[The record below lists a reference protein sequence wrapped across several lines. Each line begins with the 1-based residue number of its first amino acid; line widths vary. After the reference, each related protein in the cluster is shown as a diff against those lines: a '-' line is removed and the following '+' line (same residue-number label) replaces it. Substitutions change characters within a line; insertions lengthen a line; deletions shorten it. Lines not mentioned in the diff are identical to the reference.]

1 VSKRANEKQLLTSL
15 LRDVSRSFYLTLRVL
30 PGAIRRQI
38 GLAYLLARATDT
50 IADTQ
55 IVKLPIRLDALQR
68 LRSRIE
74 GVSNARM
81 DFGGFAQQQATEG
94 ERALLQRVEEPLH
107 LLEQTPET
115 DRALIRQVLRTI
127 TSGQELD
134 LERFSEAAA
143 QTIIPLQ
150 TDAELDDYTYRV
162 AGCVGEFWTR
172 ICLARFPTA
181 LDEAR
186 LVADGIRFGKGLQLV
201 NILRDIPADL
211 KNGRCYIPLELLAP
225 AKLTPTD
232 LINPDSITR
241 FRPLY
246 DQLLQRAEDH
256 LAAGWQYTNTLPFGW
271 VRIRLACA
279 WPILI
284 GLRTIARLRHENPLD
299 PAKRIKASR
308 AEVKS
313 LMTRSIVSYPFRA
326 AWQKQFARAL
336 TANPA
341 QTLSR

>member
-1 VSKRANEKQLLTSL
+1 MTKPANEKQLLTSL

-30 PGAIRRQI
+30 PSAVRRQI

-55 IVKLPIRLDALQR
+55 IVKLPIRLDALNR

-74 GVSNARM
+74 GVSNARL
-81 DFGGFAQQQATEG
+81 DFGGFAQQQGSPG
-94 ERALLQRVEEPLH
+94 ERALLQRIEEALVV
-107 LLEQTPET
+107 LDRLPEA
-115 DRALIRQVLRTI
+115 DRGLVRQVLRTI

-134 LERFSEAAA
+134 LERFSEANSKN
-143 QTIIPLQ
+143 IIALQ
-150 TDAELDDYTYRV
+150 NDSELDDYTYRV
-162 AGCVGEFWTR
+162 AGCVGEFWTKM
-172 ICLARFPTA
+172 CLAHFRIPA
-181 LDEAR
+181 AVDQVELLAN
-186 LVADGIRFGKGLQLV
+186 GIRFGKGLQLV

-211 KNGRCYIPLELLAP
+211 QNGRCYIAVDLLNSFG
-225 AKLTPTD
+225 LTPSALQDPTC
-232 LINPDSITR
+232 INR

-284 GLRTIARLRHENPLD
+284 GLRTIAHLRCENPLD
-299 PAKRIKASR
+299 SAKRVKASR
-308 AEVKS
+308 SELKS
-313 LMTRSIVSYPFRA
+313 MMCRSVLAYAFSGTWNQLYG
-326 AWQKQFARAL
+326 RAL
-336 TANPA
+336 MSPEPK
-341 QTLSR
+341 S

>member
-1 VSKRANEKQLLTSL
+1 VPVRRPNQKQLLTSL

-30 PGAIRRQI
+30 PSAIRRQI

-55 IVKLPIRLDALQR
+55 IVKLPIRLDALNR
-68 LRSRIE
+68 LRARIE
-74 GVSNARM
+74 GISNARLEL
-81 DFGGFAQQQATEG
+81 GGFAQQQGSPG
-94 ERALLQRVEEPLH
+94 ERALLQRIEEALA
-107 LLEQTPET
+107 LLDQTPDP

-134 LERFSEAAA
+134 LERFSEASP
-143 QTIIPLQ
+143 TNIIALQ
-150 TDAELDDYTYRV
+150 ADAELDDYTFRV

-172 ICLARFPTA
+172 ICLSHFCTN
-181 LDEAR
+181 LDEER
-186 LVADGIRFGKGLQLV
+186 LIAKGIRFGKGLQFV

-225 AKLTPTD
+225 SKLTPND
-232 LINPDSITR
+232 LLNLDSITR

-256 LAAGWQYTNTLPFGW
+256 LAAGWEYTNTLPFGW
-271 VRIRLACA
+271 PRIRLACA

-284 GLRTIARLRHENPLD
+284 GLRTIAHLRRENPLAPD
-299 PAKRIKASR
+299 RRVKASR
-308 AEVKS
+308 AEVKTLMGRS
-313 LMTRSIVSYPFRA
+313 LIRYAFPVPWRN
-326 AWQKQFARAL
+326 QFARAL
-336 TANPA
+336 MLPR
-341 QTLSR
+341 QKS